1 MINVTATAG
10 IAIITAKRVLTGT
23 NSIHATYRDLFST
36 IIIIIIIS
44 FGDRNQEH
52 EINLSLLNST

>member
-36 IIIIIIIS
+36 IIIVIS
-44 FGDRNQEH
+44 IGDRNQEH